1 MEHMAPAHYRR
12 YPDISLAETSRGH
25 PAPVPGPCLIS
36 CWGGGREGEGR
47 RITARLLP
55 EAVWLPHRPP
65 HTASTGCQK
74 LGTICNFFS
83 PQLKNIFFCPA
94 RGVNCDVDDVVNI
107 KLVTVTIKS
116 VNIYLVGPTLI
127 IEPCDSQLSR
137 IFFPV
142 LGMSRATVEAH
153 CSCCVVIV

>member
-74 LGTICNFFS
+74 LGTICNFFLPS
-83 PQLKNIFFCPA
+83 TQEYFFCPA
-94 RGVNCDVDDVVNI
+94 WGVNCDVDDVVNI
-107 KLVTVTIKS
+107 KLVTVTIKKCK
-116 VNIYLVGPTLI
+116 YLFSGSHFDNRAFPAILNSLGSFSLFSECPGPL
-127 IEPCDSQLSR
+127 LR
-137 IFFPV
+137 H
-142 LGMSRATVEAH
+142 TVAA
-153 CSCCVVIV
+153 V